1 MATVGDVAIGLAQR
15 LASITGLDMVDYVP
29 DNLNAPAGFILLTDG
44 REAAFGGGDIEL
56 QFDAVILTPRT
67 SDRVNQR
74 LLYDYASFSGDRSV
88 FVAINTDPTLGGL
101 PDTRARVVNVRN
113 LHTDEIAL
121 YNYFGIAA
129 HVEVTTPA

>member
-15 LASITGLDMVDYVP
+15 LATITGLDVADYVP
-29 DNLNAPAGFILLTDG
+29 DNVNAPAGFVLLTDG
-44 REAAFGGGDIEL
+44 HEASFGGGDIEL
-56 QFDAVILTPRT
+56 AFDVVILTPRV

-74 LLYDYASFSGDRSV
+74 LLHDFASFSGDRSV

-101 PDTRARVVNVRN
+101 PGTRARVVNVRH